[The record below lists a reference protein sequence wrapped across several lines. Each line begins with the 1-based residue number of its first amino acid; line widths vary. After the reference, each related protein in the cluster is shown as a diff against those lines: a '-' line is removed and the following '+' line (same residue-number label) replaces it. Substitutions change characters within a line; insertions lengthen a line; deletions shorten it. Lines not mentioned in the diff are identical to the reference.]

1 MVSQNIQQFLLFFNR
16 PPIQINNLYY
26 KQLQFINWDWN
37 IDVNIMEKSGL
48 KNKTFQTNEEFY
60 LYVVNLSNNK
70 DIDVY
75 PTFLKI
81 MDILN
86 LTELDKQLE
95 KIFLGHPNY
104 NCSNN

>member
-1 MVSQNIQQFLLFFNR
+1 MISQNIHQFLLFFNR
-16 PPIQINNLYY
+16 PAIHIENLYG
-26 KQLQFINWDWN
+26 KQLQLINWDWN
-37 IDVNIMEKSGL
+37 NDINIMEKSGL
-48 KNKTFQTNEEFY
+48 KNKLFQTNEEFY

-81 MDILN
+81 MDILH

-104 NCSNN
+104 NCSN

>member
-1 MVSQNIQQFLLFFNR
+1 MVSHNIQQFLLFFNR
-16 PPIQINNLYY
+16 PTIQINNLYY
-26 KQLQFINWDWN
+26 KQLQLNNWDWN

-104 NCSNN
+104 NCSN

>member
-1 MVSQNIQQFLLFFNR
+1 MLSQNIQQFLLFFNR
-16 PPIQINNLYY
+16 LPIHIENLYY
-26 KQLQFINWDWN
+26 KQLQLNNWDWN

-60 LYVVNLSNNK
+60 LYMVNLSNNK
-70 DIDVY
+70 YIDVY

-104 NCSNN
+104 NCSN

>member
-1 MVSQNIQQFLLFFNR
+1 MLSQNIQQFLLFFNR
-16 PPIQINNLYY
+16 LPTHIDNLYY
-26 KQLQFINWDWN
+26 KQLQLNNWDWN

-104 NCSNN
+104 NCSN